1 MLVEIGKME
10 GGVGREGN
18 SFIWMLVRFQGRP
31 QSHNAAI
38 KRIKQTSSGICCNLQ
53 RTVRS
58 IGVETPKAWDT
69 ERERERE
76 RERGECMW
84 WVHLSSAKGAGHPL
98 HHFLPS
104 HPPRAPPSNQIY
116 LPFSYWFF
124 LTSALYQSVF
134 EKLVKIKEKRRV

>member
-31 QSHNAAI
+31 QPHNAAI
-38 KRIKQTSSGICCNLQ
+38 KRIKQTTSGICCNLQ

-69 ERERERE
+69 ERERGGGMYVVGPPQQRQ
-76 RERGECMW
+76 RRRPPIAS
-84 WVHLSSAKGAGHPL
+84 LSTFTPSTRST
-98 HHFLPS
+98 FESNLP
-104 HPPRAPPSNQIY
+104 A
-116 LPFSYWFF
+116 LLVTDFF

-134 EKLVKIKEKRRV
+134 EKLV